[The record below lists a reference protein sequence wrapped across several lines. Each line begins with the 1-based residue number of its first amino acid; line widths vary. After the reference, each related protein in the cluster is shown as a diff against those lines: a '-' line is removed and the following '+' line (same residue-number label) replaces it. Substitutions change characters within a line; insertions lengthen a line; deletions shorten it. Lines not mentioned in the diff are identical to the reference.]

1 MQDNSR
7 LFNSLIEKLISPNT
21 EQSELIEI
29 IKQIYSDG
37 WRHSYSTASRAFLL
51 TKNKATTN
59 VLEIVGLLETVS
71 DKIKALISEFD
82 ENHIFERYGDD
93 LDGKRKCER
102 CHRALEKL
110 KDHIDLEAIRMN
122 HLYKETIAL
131 DERIKNSQIVQEKLK
146 NDIEEANKNFLHQ
159 RTESITI
166 LGIFASI
173 IVTFVAGF
181 SLSNSLLSNIKS
193 LSFGTMG
200 FWCVVLM
207 GFIVNVLYS
216 LYNMLYTLNGK
227 PKIIWYKNWFN
238 ILLTALAV
246 FFLIIACFNK
256 EITLPF

>member
-1 MQDNSR
+1 MIDQTKT
-7 LFNSLIEKLISPNT
+7 FEKFIESLINSAGDEAYFRKAVLT
-21 EQSELIEI
+21 
-29 IKQIYSDG
+29 IYGDG
-37 WRHSYSTASRAFLL
+37 WRHSYSFVTRYILRNNKTADELAETLESLSAQIADLIPLFSEE
-51 TKNKATTN
+51 KAKADNGGDTA
-59 VLEIVGLLETVS
+59 EIIQ
-71 DKIKALISEFD
+71 KKY
-82 ENHIFERYGDD
+82 H
-93 LDGKRKCER
+93 R

-110 KDHIDLEAIRMN
+110 KDHVDLESIRMN
-122 HLYKETIAL
+122 HLYKQAL
-131 DERIKNSQIVQEKLK
+131 NPLVTKTEEIKQGIDKAN
-146 NDIEEANKNFLHQ
+146 NDLNHQ